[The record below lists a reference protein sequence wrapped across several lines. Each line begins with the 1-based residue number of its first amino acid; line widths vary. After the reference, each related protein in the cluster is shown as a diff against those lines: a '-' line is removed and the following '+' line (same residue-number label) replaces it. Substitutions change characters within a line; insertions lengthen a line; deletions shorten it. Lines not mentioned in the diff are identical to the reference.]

1 MLLDVFKKNY
11 LTSALLFF
19 CLSLNY
25 SYDASGEEEPKKPLI
40 VTTIKPLSIIAAAAV
55 QGKAKVEY
63 LQSNAQ
69 TTHDLYLSPS
79 SIRLLSSAD
88 LVIRV
93 SPDFENHLNKYFESS
108 DQSNLITAANLN
120 MKWPMTGHGAKSFHT
135 NTHDLHFWLD
145 PDNASVLATEISER
159 LNLDAV
165 EIMSEGEKS
174 VYRKRLTKY
183 RERISLA
190 QHDAYSHFTN
200 AFELRPFL
208 TIRDSAGQTRGVAS
222 HYKIRE
228 KVKLDSPA
236 CILIEPNYH
245 KKEATILSAELSV
258 PIRRIDPE
266 GRAIE
271 LGPNAYT
278 DFFKAFIMQY
288 ESCFS

>member
-11 LTSALLFF
+11 FLRALLFF
-19 CLSLNY
+19 CLSVNY
-25 SYDASGEEEPKKPLI
+25 AYHASGEEPKKPLI

-63 LQSNAQ
+63 LQSGAQ
-69 TTHDLYLSPS
+69 TTHDVYLAPS
-79 SIRLLSSAD
+79 SIRILSSAD

-108 DQSNLITAANLN
+108 DQSDLITAADLN
-120 MKWPMTGHGAKSFHT
+120 MKWPMTRHGAKSFHT
-135 NTHDLHFWLD
+135 HTHDLHFWLD

-165 EIMSEGEKS
+165 ALMSEGQKS
-174 VYRKRLTKY
+174 IYRKRLTKY
-183 RERISLA
+183 RERLSLA

-228 KVKLDSPA
+228 KAKLDSPA
-236 CILIEPNYH
+236 CILVEPNYN
-245 KKEATILSAELSV
+245 KKEATILSAELGV
-258 PIRRIDPE
+258 PIRMIDPE
-266 GRAIE
+266 GRSVE

-278 DFFKAFIMQY
+278 DFFKAFVMQY

>member
-1 MLLDVFKKNY
+1 MCFKKNY
-11 LTSALLFF
+11 LTSALLFL

-25 SYDASGEEEPKKPLI
+25 SCDASGEEEPHKPLI

-63 LQSNAQ
+63 LQSGAQ

-79 SIRLLSSAD
+79 SIRILSLAD
-88 LVIRV
+88 LVVRV
-93 SPDFENHLNKYFESS
+93 SPDFESNLNKYFESR

-120 MKWPMTGHGAKSFHT
+120 MNWPMTSHAAKSFHT

-145 PDNASVLATEISER
+145 PDNASVLATEINQR

-174 VYRKRLTKY
+174 IYRKRLMKY
-183 RERISLA
+183 RERLSLA

-200 AFELRPFL
+200 AFELRPFI
-208 TIRDSAGQTRGVAS
+208 TIRDSAGQTKGVAS

-245 KKEATILSAELSV
+245 KKEATILSAELDV
-258 PIRRIDPE
+258 PIRMIDPE
-266 GRAIE
+266 GRSVE

-278 DFFKAFIMQY
+278 DFFKTFIMQY

>member
-1 MLLDVFKKNY
+1 MLLDVFKKND
-11 LTSALLFF
+11 LTRALLCF

-25 SYDASGEEEPKKPLI
+25 SYHASGEEEPKKPLI

-55 QGKAKVEY
+55 GGRAKVEY
-63 LQSNAQ
+63 LQSGAQ
-69 TTHDLYLSPS
+69 TSHDLYLAPS

-93 SPDFENHLNKYFESS
+93 SPEFENHLNKYFETS
-108 DQSNLITAANLN
+108 DQSHLITAADLT
-120 MKWPMTGHGAKSFHT
+120 MKWPVTRHGAKSFHT

-145 PDNASVLATEISER
+145 PDNASVLATEISDR

-165 EIMSEGEKS
+165 AIISEREKS
-174 VYRKRLTKY
+174 IYRKRLKKY
-183 RERISLA
+183 QKRVSLA

-228 KVKLDSPA
+228 VAKLDSPA
-236 CILIEPNYH
+236 CILVEPYYH
-245 KKEATILSAELSV
+245 EKEAKILSAELGL
-258 PIRRIDPE
+258 PIRMIDPE
-266 GRAIE
+266 GRSVE
-271 LGPNAYT
+271 LGPKAYS

>member
-1 MLLDVFKKNY
+1 MLSDMFKKNY
-11 LTSALLFF
+11 LTKALLFF

-25 SYDASGEEEPKKPLI
+25 SNDASAEEKSKKPLI

-120 MKWPMTGHGAKSFHT
+120 MKWPMTRPGAKTFHT

-145 PDNASVLATEISER
+145 PDNASVLAKEISER

-165 EIMSEGEKS
+165 AIMSDGEKS
-174 VYRKRLTKY
+174 LYRKRLTKY
-183 RERISLA
+183 RERLSLA

-208 TIRDSAGQTRGVAS
+208 TIRDSAGRTKGIAS

-228 KVKLDSPA
+228 RANLDSPA
-236 CILIEPNYH
+236 CILVEPNYH
-245 KKEATILSAELSV
+245 KKEATILSAELGV
-258 PIRRIDPE
+258 PIRIIDPE
-266 GRAIE
+266 GHSVE

-278 DFFKAFIMQY
+278 DFFEALVIQF